1 MLRTVSEPIIEQSKN
16 AAIRELREETGWL
29 LTDKNKL
36 KYIASDKYT
45 NVFLLNLNYTD
56 YRNIKKCIQV
66 KNNNIYREVSNIRF
80 VSEDYVDA
88 LSKKIGEFNSKSTN
102 AWKLYKK
109 LKTPFTQFNN
119 KHVTIIIKYTDI
131 NQTTTYL
138 ICDETRWINT
148 SDDIN
153 IKLKDWDYDCLTY
166 EYETISMKKNRLMFY
181 EKLKGDTLEQ
191 SSQLEKYIENT
202 IKNTKYNI
210 DKKGGHIRT
219 TSGKSGFIKG
229 HIETFDVSS

>member
-1 MLRTVSEPIIEQSKN
+1 MRKVLEPSIEQSKN
-16 AAIRELREETGWL
+16 TAIRELREETGWVL
-29 LTDKNKL
+29 NDKNKL

-45 NVFLLNLNYTD
+45 NVFLLNLSYTD
-56 YRNIKKCIQV
+56 YINVKNCINI

-80 VSEDYVDA
+80 VSEDYINSI
-88 LSKKIGEFNSKSTN
+88 SKKIGEFNSKSTN
-102 AWKLYKK
+102 AWKIYKK

-119 KHVTIIIKYTDI
+119 KHVTIIIKYTD
-131 NQTTTYL
+131 NKQTTTYL

-153 IKLKDWDYDCLTY
+153 IKLKGWDYDCLTY
-166 EYETISMKKNRLMFY
+166 EYETISMKKNRLIFY
-181 EKLKGDTLEQ
+181 ENLNCDILQK

-219 TSGKSGFIKG
+219 SSGKSGFIKG
-229 HIETFDVSS
+229 HIETYDITS